1 MSDVDLH
8 DSYTE
13 SNRLD
18 NMDAEG
24 ERASKHNEPL
34 VNEIVEIKRLIRV
47 SEGMRENY
55 IKLELFELAKIHERK
70 IVQFE
75 TEIDNLTKQLI

>member
-1 MSDVDLH
+1 MSNEWLQ

-13 SNRLD
+13 INRLD
-18 NMDAEG
+18 NIDKDAEM
-24 ERASKHNEPL
+24 AAKYNELL

-55 IKLELFELAKIHERK
+55 IKLKLFELAKIHERK

-75 TEIDNLTKQLI
+75 TEIETLTKNLI